1 MWLLEGRA
9 LARTGDGPTYA
20 LRATADKL
28 AVAVL
33 LLGLNAFAQSA
44 GAQTG
49 GGGQPGPPEATPQR
63 PTFTSDTS
71 TTAPGTLELEIGT
84 TSSDSFFGLPLTI
97 KYTPDVGG
105 LPALAGLLR
114 ETEFSLAFEAVTSI
128 SLAGERRTEF
138 GDRLTFA
145 LRRPVYRGE
154 QFSLA
159 VAPQA
164 TFFVR
169 DGKGARLG
177 ATLLGAYSFGRNTAV
192 ANFTWTSATS
202 SSATNAAQQYDLAFD
217 LARTLGAS
225 GALSRVGVFA
235 GALVENPS
243 NQKAAVSLGQGITYR
258 VRPNW
263 VVDFAVREL
272 GLAEGRADY
281 QILAGLTVNL
291 GRWRNW

>member
-1 MWLLEGRA
+1 MRL
-9 LARTGDGPTYA
+9 RTSSFVRGTSEDRSGDGPAYA
-20 LRATADKL
+20 LRATADRL
-28 AVAVL
+28 ALAVL
-33 LLGLNAFAQSA
+33 LLGLTALAQSA
-44 GAQTG
+44 GAQS
-49 GGGQPGPPEATPQR
+49 GPPEATPQR
-63 PTFTSDTS
+63 PTFASDTS

-84 TSSDSFFGLPLTI
+84 ASSDSFFGLPLTV
-97 KYTPDVGG
+97 KYTPDV
-105 LPALAGLLR
+105 AGLLR
-114 ETEFSLAFEAVTSI
+114 EAEFSLAFEAATSV
-128 SLAGERRTEF
+128 SLAGVRRTEF
-138 GDRLTFA
+138 GDRLTFV

-154 QFSLA
+154 RFSLA

-177 ATLLGAYSFGRNTAV
+177 ATLLAAYGFGRNTAV

-202 SSATNAAQQYDLAFD
+202 SSPTNAAQQYDVAFD

-225 GALSRVGVFA
+225 GALSRLSVFG

-243 NQKAAVSLGQGITYR
+243 NQSAAVSLGQGITYR

-263 VVDFAVREL
+263 VLDFAVREL